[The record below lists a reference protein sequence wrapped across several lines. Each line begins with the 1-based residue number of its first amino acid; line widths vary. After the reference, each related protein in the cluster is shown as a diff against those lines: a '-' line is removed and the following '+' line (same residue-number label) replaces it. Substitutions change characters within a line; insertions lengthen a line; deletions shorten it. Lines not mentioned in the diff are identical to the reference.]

1 MTVTAAEFQD
11 NFRKYL
17 DLLANG
23 DIFITQNG
31 KTVAKLVKP
40 AASAVDSLSG
50 LLAEKVPEDF
60 NEKMLRE
67 ERLEKYAVDD

>member
-1 MTVTAAEFQD
+1 MTVTAAEFHA

-17 DLLANG
+17 DLLSHG

-40 AASAVDSLSG
+40 AVSAVDSLSG
-50 LLAEKVPEDF
+50 LLAGKLPDDF
-60 NEKMLRE
+60 DARALRE
-67 ERLEKYAVDD
+67 ERLDRYEADD